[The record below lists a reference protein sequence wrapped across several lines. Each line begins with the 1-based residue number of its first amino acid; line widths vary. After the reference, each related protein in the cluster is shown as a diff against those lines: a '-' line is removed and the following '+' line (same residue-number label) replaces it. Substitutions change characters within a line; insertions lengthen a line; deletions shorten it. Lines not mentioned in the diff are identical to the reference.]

1 MLKRILIIAGILIVG
16 VASLSLLNKPLE
28 VDTSVSTK
36 EKQEPLATKEEV
48 LNITTLKRVSEK
60 LHEKYEGFIVKMTSK
75 KELVIQVE
83 ANIEYFNS
91 VKKDMRSIAKI
102 IIKSS
107 TLKDYTVVVE
117 RLDLS
122 IITEE
127 VKNRPKELSQLTST
141 IMEGLKDYDIIEN
154 INTVYQK
161 SITIH
166 TSLKILDKDT
176 YNLVL
181 GIEEQVHEILHS
193 KKLKSVSNID
203 SYEIKILNNKGK
215 VIN

>member
-60 LHEKYEGFIVKMTSK
+60 LHEKYAGFIVKMTSK

-83 ANIEYFNS
+83 ANKEYFNS
-91 VKKDMRSIAKI
+91 VKKDMRSIAKS